1 MPCAV
6 NDPTS
11 SRSVIPVFLL
21 RIPLSR
27 GRASVR
33 IFALN
38 HILRPINHTGGE
50 DEMKNATL
58 AVLSIASVAGL
69 AGLASASPIEFDEYK
84 NHGQYVSE
92 VAKTKPGPGTENH
105 GYYVSEAAKTGGLSS
120 LNVQSTTTSVQSV
133 PEPGSLLLLGA
144 GLLALVIWHR
154 RSRRGWA
161 A

>member
-1 MPCAV
+1 MKYS
-6 NDPTS
+6 TL
-11 SRSVIPVFLL
+11 VI
-21 RIPLSR
+21 
-27 GRASVR
+27 
-33 IFALN
+33 
-38 HILRPINHTGGE
+38 
-50 DEMKNATL
+50 
-58 AVLSIASVAGL
+58 LSIASVAGL

-120 LNVQSTTTSVQSV
+120 LNVQGTTVQSV

-161 A
+161 G

>member
-38 HILRPINHTGGE
+38 HMRPINHTGGE

-105 GYYVSEAAKTGGLSS
+105 GYYVSEAARNGGLNS
-120 LNVQSTTTSVQSV
+120 LNTQSITPVQSV